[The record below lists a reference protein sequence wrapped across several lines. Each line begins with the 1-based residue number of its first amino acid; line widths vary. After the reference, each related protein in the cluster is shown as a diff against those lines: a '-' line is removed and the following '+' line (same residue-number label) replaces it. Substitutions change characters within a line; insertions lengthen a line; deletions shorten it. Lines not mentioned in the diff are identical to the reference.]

1 MKDLI
6 IVVLVL
12 AVVIVIITILSFFGL
27 RKISGLNNQIVIS
40 IVTLIINFIMIALML
55 LAIAANKNSTDTTIN
70 ALQNEVT
77 RQIDSYQKSTAQHI
91 KTIKNSTEKYIN
103 EMRKNEKEK
112 ARASLLTLR
121 KELELNRCVMKGYID
136 NKETYVKGDKLMVN
150 SFNIA
155 AYDQGII
162 TDYLTVEKLIND
174 ILLLYKHWKAANRL
188 MDMAINV
195 NILPLSNKTKT
206 IGKYNSIII
215 GICDK
220 SEENCKEIIEDVI
233 EAEKPFSRDDE
244 EKGRQENKTRESDLD
259 N

>member
-1 MKDLI
+1 MT
-6 IVVLVL
+6 V
-12 AVVIVIITILSFFGL
+12 F
-27 RKISGLNNQIVIS
+27 SGLFIAIGGIGLYFVFRKSTGLDTQVLIS
-40 IVTLIINFIMIALML
+40 IVALVINIIMIALML
-55 LAIAANKNSTDTTIN
+55 LAIAANKDSTDRTIKT
-70 ALQNEVT
+70 LQSEVT
-77 RQIDSYQKSTAQHI
+77 RQIDSYQKSTSQHI
-91 KTIKNSTEKYIN
+91 KTIENSTEKYIN

-121 KELELNRCVMKGYID
+121 KELELNHCVMKGYTD
-136 NKETYVKGDKLMVN
+136 NKETYVKGDNLMLD

-174 ILLLYKHWKAANRL
+174 VLLLYKHWKAANRL

-215 GICDK
+215 GICDE
-220 SEENCKEIIEDVI
+220 SEENCKKIIEDVI
-233 EAEKPFSRDDE
+233 KAEKPFSRDDE
-244 EKGRQENKTRESDLD
+244 EKGRQENKV
-259 N
+259 